1 MFKSY
6 ETTISVVSD
15 CVFGQ
20 EDPRG
25 LLGAQ
30 LEWIWNKYNTLIFH
44 INIDHVFQLN
54 ILLKITFNAFK
65 MEVDYSKKYL
75 EDSQAFDGL
84 LLIVHVS

>member
-1 MFKSY
+1 M
-6 ETTISVVSD
+6 TISVVSG

-30 LEWIWNKYNTLIFH
+30 LEWIRNKYNTLIFH

-54 ILLKITFNAFK
+54 ILLKITFNAYK
-65 MEVDYSKKYL
+65 IKVDYSKKIPIKRPVEKKAVRLYW
-75 EDSQAFDGL
+75 
-84 LLIVHVS
+84 